1 MPAAPLDAAPLDFT
15 NDIVPLLSKQG
26 CNSGACHG
34 KAIGQNGFKLSLFGF
49 DPAFDYAA
57 LVHEGRGRRISAAAP
72 DDSLMLLKAAGG
84 MAHGGGVRFTTDSE
98 PYKLLRQWIEQG
110 APWGEE
116 NAPRA
121 VRLEVSPAEQIVMG
135 KAEFPLKVVA
145 HYSDSSRAM

>member
-1 MPAAPLDAAPLDFT
+1 MHRMFRLSTLAVVLATFGLPAVLQSAPLDFT
-15 NDIVPLLSKQG
+15 NDIVPVLSKQG

-98 PYKLLRQWIEQG
+98 PYKLIKQWIEQG
-110 APWGEE
+110 AP
-116 NAPRA
+116 
-121 VRLEVSPAEQIVMG
+121 
-135 KAEFPLKVVA
+135 
-145 HYSDSSRAM
+145 